1 MSKFYRIPVSGS
13 GTSLL
18 GNWTLGALSSTEAYI
33 WYIYEVKIVLKK
45 ISEHSQR
52 ESNPWLPIAGT
63 VVLPLDHRVSDSNA
77 MLIRDLVL
85 TESL

>member
-1 MSKFYRIPVSGS
+1 MSVKQA
-13 GTSLL
+13 L
-18 GNWTLGALSSTEAYI
+18 GNWTLGALSSTEAYMVYI
-33 WYIYEVKIVLKK
+33 YIYEVKIVLKK

-52 ESNPWLPIAGT
+52 ESNPCLPIAGT

-85 TESL
+85 TELSNQIRI